1 MKEVENIEEASTMGR
16 SKNANP
22 NAMRNNNAKRM
33 EERSHIAK
41 FASYAEQEIDKLE
54 SHQIKK

>member
-1 MKEVENIEEASTMGR
+1 MGR

-33 EERSHIAK
+33 EERSRIEK
-41 FASYAEQEIDKLE
+41 LGSYAEQELEKLE

>member
-1 MKEVENIEEASTMGR
+1 MGR

-33 EERSHIAK
+33 EERSRIAK
-41 FASYAEQEIDKLE
+41 SGSFAEQEIAKLE